1 MDVVVVGAGPT
12 GLVAAVALARRGH
25 RVRLVDDD
33 RGPEQDDWWARRR
46 VMQFHHPHAF
56 RSQVVDVLRA
66 EVPEVLDALLA
77 RGAEPA
83 APRDGPGPAP
93 TRPGEPLPPG
103 TGLRCRRMVVEQ
115 ELRRVAERRP
125 GVALVRGRADA
136 VLAERGRA
144 TGVRVG
150 GQWVDGEL
158 VVVATGRSGRLADD
172 LRAPGQ
178 AADCGVAYVSRQYRL
193 RPGAAPGPMT
203 MPIGAVA
210 THDGYT
216 VIAFPHDAGTFS
228 TLIARPPTE
237 HRLRGLRH
245 EAAWDAAVRAIPLL
259 AAWTDPERA
268 VPLTAVLPGGRLR
281 NTYRGQL
288 DDAGRLPLPGLVAV
302 GDTVCTTNPV
312 AGRGVATSLMQVERL
327 VALVEEHG
335 DDHAATALALDAWCE
350 TAIRPWFADHV
361 ATDAAQ
367 SERWAGRDVDP
378 TRPPTSDLVAS
389 AIAADPSLLAVV
401 GPYLIMAALPDS
413 LAAVHPR
420 VQEIYASGW
429 RPPPAEGP
437 TRDEL
442 AEVVGSA
449 SPDAAT
455 ALA

>member
-25 RVRLVDDD
+25 QVRLVDDD
-33 RGPEQDDWWARRR
+33 RGPTGDESWARRG

-83 APRDGPGPAP
+83 APRDGSAAAP

-103 TGLRCRRMVVEQ
+103 AGLRCRRMVVEH
-115 ELRRVAERRP
+115 ELRRVAEREP
-125 GVALVRGRADA
+125 GVTLVRGRADA

-150 GQWVDGEL
+150 DRRLDAGL
-158 VVVATGRSGRLADD
+158 VVVATGRAGRLDD
-172 LRAPGQ
+172 HLRAPGQ
-178 AADCGVAYVSRQYRL
+178 SADCGTAYVSRQYRL

-210 THDGYT
+210 MHDGYT
-216 VIAFPHDAGTFS
+216 AIAFPHDAGTFS
-228 TLIARPPTE
+228 TLIARPPSD

-245 EAAWDAAVRAIPLL
+245 EPAWDAAVRAIPLL

-288 DDAGRLPLPGLVAV
+288 DDAGRLPLPGFVAV

-312 AGRGVATSLMQVERL
+312 AGRGIATSLMQVERL

-350 TAIRPWFADHV
+350 AAIRPWFADHV

-378 TRPPTSDLVAS
+378 TRPPTSDLVVS
-389 AIAADPSLLAVV
+389 ATAADPSLMAVV
-401 GPYLIMAALPDS
+401 GPYLVMAALPDS

-442 AEVVGSA
+442 ADVVASA